1 MSRELSDIAELAANL
16 PGGTVYLS
24 GESLAVLFYA
34 QEWLDR
40 RSTWHDQNT
49 GYDDVSD
56 ADYDTIQALVAGA
69 YRELMTPMIGHIVSF
84 ATTVL
89 PGNVLRCDGA
99 TYNKADYPDL
109 YNALHPAYQ
118 ISSTQFV
125 VPDLMGRVV
134 VGEGGGA
141 GLSLRMMNE
150 RSGLERTLL
159 TVSNLP
165 AHTHTNVDHSHVDTG
180 HVHSE
185 VAAVPSLVTPG
196 EIPVPIAAAVTS
208 PAVSGIGVA
217 SIQSTQIVINSTGGD
232 ESHENMPP
240 FCVLTYGIVAR

>member
-16 PGGTVYLS
+16 SGGTVYVS
-24 GESLAVLFYA
+24 PDSLAVLFYA

-56 ADYDTIQALVAGA
+56 DDYDTIQALVAGA
-69 YRELMTPMIGHIVSF
+69 YRELMTPMIGHILSF

-118 ISSTQFV
+118 VSSTQFA

-134 VGEGGGA
+134 VGEGGGT

-150 RSGLERTLL
+150 RSGLERAQL

-165 AHTHTNVDHSHVDTG
+165 AHSHSNVAHSHIDAG

-185 VAAVPSLVTPG
+185 VAAVPALVTPG
-196 EIPVPIAAAVTS
+196 EIPVPLASAVPS
-208 PAVSGIGVA
+208 PSITGIGSA
-217 SIQSTQIVINSTGGD
+217 AIQSSQIIIGDTGGD